1 MRELA
6 FRQIVRWPLRVRR
19 ELLWEQF
26 AHGAAKPGFL
36 PAFTTLVGYDILDR
50 LADVELPALIVWGRD
65 DRIVPSEDADGY
77 ARRLRNSRTLIYG
90 DTGHLP
96 QLERP
101 VRFNRDLE
109 EFLRSPR

>member
-1 MRELA
+1 MRL
-6 FRQIVRWPLRVRR
+6 RR

-50 LADVELPALIVWGRD
+50 LEEVELPALIVWGRD
-65 DRIVPSEDADGY
+65 DRIVPSEDSGGY
-77 ARRLRNSRTLIYG
+77 AERLRNSRTKIYA
-90 DTGHLP
+90 DTGHLA

-101 VRFNRDLE
+101 VRFNRELE
-109 EFLRSPR
+109 EFLSG